1 MGQVLEASRLHS
13 ARARAV
19 RWFHLLPT
27 TSQFT
32 MGRCATVALSEFV
45 TAWLRVIEIGAANGD
60 YGAKD
65 NADKDT
71 HDENSSFPTSNA
83 ADDREFPLVREGP
96 ASNYDS
102 QGGAFWV
109 ARR

>member
-32 MGRCATVALSEFV
+32 MGRCATVALSEFG
-45 TAWLRVIEIGAANGD
+45 VIEIGAANGD

-71 HDENSSFPTSNA
+71 HDENSSFPT
-83 ADDREFPLVREGP
+83 
-96 ASNYDS
+96 
-102 QGGAFWV
+102 
-109 ARR
+109 